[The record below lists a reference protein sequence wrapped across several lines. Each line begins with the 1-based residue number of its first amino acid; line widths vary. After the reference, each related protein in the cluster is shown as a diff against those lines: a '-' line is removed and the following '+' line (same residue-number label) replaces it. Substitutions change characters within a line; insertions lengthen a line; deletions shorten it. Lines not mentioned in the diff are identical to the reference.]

1 MKGNRLPIVLASAFA
16 SLAIVAAA
24 SYFGFAALRA
34 QDNNM
39 AQHEL
44 PKYAEGAAHVVST
57 GAYLG
62 QPDDFSNMLETS
74 DVVVE
79 GVISQLL
86 PARWSTEDGG
96 PPDDPKSDDVRGFGA
111 HIRTPV
117 ELSVKRV
124 FKGEPVGDTIKFSFV
139 GGRVGDVAHTFA
151 WIE

>member
-86 PARWSTEDGG
+86 PARWST
-96 PPDDPKSDDVRGFGA
+96 SARAFFQA
-111 HIRTPV
+111 
-117 ELSVKRV
+117 
-124 FKGEPVGDTIKFSFV
+124 
-139 GGRVGDVAHTFA
+139 
-151 WIE
+151 